1 MYITHFIMERR
12 LNKKT
17 EDYTTEFKNNVKD
30 HVAKLD
36 VMQTDPEAM
45 NSVLQ
50 YIFDYTRLE
59 FGKDDLTRRKRVKNA
74 VPFFERCCANRA
86 SGEQCTRRKK
96 ETFEYCGTHMKGT
109 PHGIM
114 SSETDHVKV
123 QNQQIEVW
131 AQDIRGIIYY
141 LDKNENVYQPEDIIS
156 NKINP
161 RIIAKYVRHGDSFSI
176 PSLNV

>member
-1 MYITHFIMERR
+1 MERR

-17 EDYTTEFKNNVKD
+17 EDYTTEFKNNVRE
-30 HVAKLD
+30 HAGKLGIS
-36 VMQTDPEAM
+36 QTNDEITAL
-45 NSVLQ
+45 LQ
-50 YIFDYTRLE
+50 YIYDYKRLE
-59 FGKDDLTRRKRVKNA
+59 FVKDDLTRRKRVKNA

-96 ETFEYCGTHMKGT
+96 DEDSYCGTHMKGT

-114 SSETDHVKV
+114 SSSADEVKSPNKQV
-123 QNQQIEVW
+123 EVW
-131 AQDIRGIIYY
+131 TQDIRGIIYY

-161 RIIAKYVRHGDSFSI
+161 RVIAKYVRNGDTFSI

>member
-1 MYITHFIMERR
+1 MERR

-17 EDYTTEFKNNVKD
+17 EEYTTEFKNNVKEF
-30 HVAKLD
+30 ASKLGISQLD
-36 VMQTDPEAM
+36 NET
-45 NSVLQ
+45 NSLLQ
-50 YIFDYTRLE
+50 YIYDYKRLE

-96 ETFEYCGTHMKGT
+96 NEDMYCGTHMKGT

-114 SSETDHVKV
+114 SNNPEESNAGNK
-123 QNQQIEVW
+123 QIEVW

-141 LDKNENVYQPEDIIS
+141 LDKNDNVYQPEDIIS
-156 NKINP
+156 NRINP
-161 RIIAKYVRHGDSFSI
+161 RIIAKYVRNGEVFSI

>member
-1 MYITHFIMERR
+1 MERR
-12 LNKKT
+12 LNKRI
-17 EDYTTEFKNNVKD
+17 EDYTTEFKTSVKE
-30 HVAKLD
+30 HAGKLGIS
-36 VMQTDPEAM
+36 QTNAETNAL
-45 NSVLQ
+45 LQ
-50 YIFDYTRLE
+50 YIYDYQRLE
-59 FGKDDLTRRKRVKNA
+59 IGKDDLTRRKRVKNS

-86 SGEQCTRRKK
+86 NGEQCTRRKK
-96 ETFEYCGTHMKGT
+96 ELNEYCGTHNKGT

-114 SSETDHVKV
+114 SSSTNEVKKTNK
-123 QNQQIEVW
+123 QTEVW

-161 RIIAKYVRHGDSFSI
+161 RIIAKYERRGETYTI

>member
-1 MYITHFIMERR
+1 MERR

-17 EDYTTEFKNNVKD
+17 EEYTTEFKNNVKEF
-30 HVAKLD
+30 ASKLGISQLD
-36 VMQTDPEAM
+36 DDT
-45 NSVLQ
+45 NSLLQ
-50 YIFDYTRLE
+50 YIYDYKRLE

-96 ETFEYCGTHMKGT
+96 NEDLYCGTHMKGT

-114 SSETDHVKV
+114 SSNPEESTAGNK
-123 QNQQIEVW
+123 QIEVW

-141 LDKNENVYQPEDIIS
+141 LDKNDNVYQPEDIIS
-156 NKINP
+156 NRINP
-161 RIIAKYVRHGDSFSI
+161 RVIAKYVRHGDVFSI

>member
-1 MYITHFIMERR
+1 MERR

-17 EDYTTEFKNNVKD
+17 EDYTTEFKNKVRE
-30 HVAKLD
+30 HVGVLGISHTNEDINAL
-36 VMQTDPEAM
+36 
-45 NSVLQ
+45 LQ
-50 YIFDYTRLE
+50 YIYDYKRLE

-86 SGEQCTRRKK
+86 CGEQCTRRKK
-96 ETFEYCGTHMKGT
+96 DEDAYCGTHMKGT

-114 SSETDHVKV
+114 SSSTDEVKV
-123 QNQQIEVW
+123 SSKQVEVW
-131 AQDIRGIIYY
+131 TQDIRGIIYY

-156 NKINP
+156 NKHSP
-161 RIIAKYVRHGDSFSI
+161 RVIAKYVRTGDTFSI

>member
-1 MYITHFIMERR
+1 MERR

-17 EDYTTEFKNNVKD
+17 EDFTAEFKNNVRE
-30 HVAKLD
+30 HASKLGIS
-36 VMQTDPEAM
+36 QTNPETNAL
-45 NSVLQ
+45 LQ
-50 YIFDYTRLE
+50 YIYDYKRLE
-59 FGKDDLTRRKRVKNA
+59 FGKDDFTRRKRVKNS

-86 SGEQCTRRKK
+86 SGEQCTRRRKDLS
-96 ETFEYCGTHMKGT
+96 EYCGTHVKGT

-114 SSETDHVKV
+114 SSTTVEVKKTNK
-123 QNQQIEVW
+123 QTEVW

-161 RIIAKYVRHGDSFSI
+161 RVIAKYERRGDVFSI

>member
-1 MYITHFIMERR
+1 MERR

-17 EDYTTEFKNNVKD
+17 EDYMSEFKNNVREY
-30 HVAKLD
+30 AS
-36 VMQTDPEAM
+36 QIGISPET
-45 NSVLQ
+45 NTLLQ
-50 YIFDYTRLE
+50 YIYDYKRLE
-59 FGKDDLTRRKRVKNA
+59 FGKDDLTRRKRVKNT

-96 ETFEYCGTHMKGT
+96 ETEEYCGTHMKGT

-114 SSETDHVKV
+114 SSGTTEVAKK

-141 LDKNENVYQPEDIIS
+141 LDNNANVYQPEDIIS
-156 NKINP
+156 NKLNP
-161 RIIAKYVRHGDSFSI
+161 RIIAKYVKTGETYSI
-176 PSLNV
+176 PALNV